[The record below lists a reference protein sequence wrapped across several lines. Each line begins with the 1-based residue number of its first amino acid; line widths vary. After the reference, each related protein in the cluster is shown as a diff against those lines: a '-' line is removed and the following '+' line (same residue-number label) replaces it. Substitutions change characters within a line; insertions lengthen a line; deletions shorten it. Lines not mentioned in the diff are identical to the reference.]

1 MIIVCSGPDTYRAR
15 ERARLLFGAFREKH
29 DQQGFSTENVGP
41 CSLADLLARFG
52 SGSLFCSKKM
62 LRVDGC
68 LAGYKIAEIRTLAAV
83 LERDK
88 ENTILLTVEEEPPNE
103 KVLSALASAP
113 LHHFNFARQTGF
125 AFRKW
130 VREKAA
136 PLGIARA
143 AADAVAEYADGDSWL
158 AIQELGKL
166 EADSEADGSG
176 WVRPESQTVFEAAEN
191 MLRRDAG
198 WRTKIEALKDESSSA
213 IFLSQARSYLR
224 VKDRHAN
231 GVHPYVVK
239 KMSGL
244 RVVDGPDQFAK
255 LLKMFVASRSNLT
268 NSREGE
274 VLY

>member
-1 MIIVCSGPDTYRAR
+1 MIIICSGPDTFRAR
-15 ERARLLFGAFREKH
+15 ERARLLFDAFREKH
-29 DQQGFSTENVGP
+29 DREGFSTENVGSS
-41 CSLADLLARFG
+41 SLSDLLARFG
-52 SGSLFCSKKM
+52 AGSLFCSKKM
-62 LRVDGC
+62 VRVDGC
-68 LAGYKIAEIRTLAAV
+68 LADLKIAEVRSLAAV

-88 ENTILLTVEEEPPNE
+88 ENTVLLTVEEDPPNE
-103 KVLSALASAP
+103 KVLTALAAAP
-113 LHHFNFARQTGF
+113 LHHFNFARQTGL

-136 PLGIARA
+136 PLGVAQA
-143 AADAVAEYADGDSWL
+143 SVDAIAEYADGDSWL

-166 EADSEADGSG
+166 EANSVADASG
-176 WVRPESQTVFEAAEN
+176 WVRPESQTVFEVAEK

-198 WRTKIEALKDESSSA
+198 WRTKIEALKDEGSSA

-224 VKDRHAN
+224 VKDHRAD
-231 GVHPYVVK
+231 GIHPYVVK

-244 RVVDGPDQFAK
+244 RVVDGPDQFAN

-268 NSREGE
+268 NGREGE